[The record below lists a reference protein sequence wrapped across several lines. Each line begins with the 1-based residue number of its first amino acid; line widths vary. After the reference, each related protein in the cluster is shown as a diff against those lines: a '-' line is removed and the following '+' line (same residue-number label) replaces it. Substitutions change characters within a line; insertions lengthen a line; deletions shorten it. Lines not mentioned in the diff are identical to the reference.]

1 MSSLKIF
8 LCHATEDKLPVRVLY
23 NRLIKD
29 GFDVW
34 LDEENLLPGQSW
46 ALEISKAIKNTD
58 IILVCLSNKSVTKRG
73 VVQKEIKL
81 GLEEALLLPEGQ
93 IFIIPV
99 RFEDCPMPAER
110 LESLQWVNLFE
121 ENGYAK
127 LLKAL
132 RLRDTFSNVL
142 KEKVENITLS
152 ERENAILGFSVV
164 PSQHVKLWGREG
176 EIEKIIGELRN
187 PKGKPVIAISGLGGM
202 GKTSLAQAT
211 LELCKHEMLFETYIW
226 ESSKL
231 EIMSGNQIVP
241 TQPSFQLFPSLLNNI
256 LRKLGINTGGKS
268 HDQLLSLL
276 LMELERKKILIVID
290 NLEDAI
296 DYRNIIANL
305 ETRLASSKSRFILT
319 LRPQVSEFT
328 EIYSINLQG
337 LRESD
342 CISFLR
348 NEGSVRGLQFVAKLE
363 EKYLRLISQAI
374 GGAPLAGKLVI
385 SQLTRLTIA
394 TVLENLEEAKGEME
408 SVYLFI
414 YRKSWGLL
422 SSHSRKVLLSMP
434 IFPAPINK
442 SAIEQVSTITGN
454 ELIGALAELIQ
465 LSMIEMND
473 AILDTKRKYSIHQLT
488 RNFVQTELIEK
499 WT

>member
-1 MSSLKIF
+1 MSSLNIF
-8 LCHATEDKLPVRVLY
+8 LCHATEDKLPVRILY

-34 LDEENLLPGQSW
+34 LDEENLLPGQNW
-46 ALEISKAIKNTD
+46 ALEISKVIKNTD

-81 GLEEALLLPEGQ
+81 ALEEALLVPEGQ

-121 ENGYAK
+121 ESGYAK

-132 RLRDTFSNVL
+132 HLRDTSVNKSKEMVEIIPLTEDENTPLDFSS
-142 KEKVENITLS
+142 I
-152 ERENAILGFSVV
+152 AA
-164 PSQHVKLWGREG
+164 QHIKLWGREK

-187 PKGKPVIAISGLGGM
+187 PNGKPVIAISGLGGM
-202 GKTSLAQAT
+202 GKTSLALAIMDM
-211 LELCKHEMLFETYIW
+211 CKHEMLFETYIW
-226 ESSKL
+226 ESSKI

-241 TQPSFQLFPSLLNNI
+241 TQPSFQLFPSLVLNI
-256 LRKLGINTGGKS
+256 SKKLGINTDGKKQ
-268 HDQLLSLL
+268 DKLLELL
-276 LMELERKKILIVID
+276 FIELKRQKVLIVID

-296 DYRNIIANL
+296 DYKNIIANL
-305 ETRLASSKSRFILT
+305 ETMLGSSKSRFILT

-337 LRESD
+337 LPESD
-342 CISFLR
+342 SISFLR
-348 NEGSVRGLQFVAKLE
+348 NEGNARGMQFVAKIE

-385 SQLTRLTIA
+385 SQLTRLTIE
-394 TVLENLEEAKGEME
+394 TVLENLKEAKGEME

-422 SSHSRKVLLSMP
+422 SSASRKVLLSMP

-442 SAIEQVSTITGN
+442 SAIEKVSTITGN
-454 ELIGALAELIQ
+454 ELNSALAELIQ

-473 AILDTKRKYSIHQLT
+473 SILDTKRKYSIHQLT